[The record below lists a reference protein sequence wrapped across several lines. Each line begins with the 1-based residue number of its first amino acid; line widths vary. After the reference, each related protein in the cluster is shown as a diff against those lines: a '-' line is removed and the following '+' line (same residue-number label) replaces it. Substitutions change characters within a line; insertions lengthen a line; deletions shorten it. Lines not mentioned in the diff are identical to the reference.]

1 MNSLH
6 GIQYVALSTPQRRK
20 AQQGKVRL
28 KPANIA
34 AAKGKVV
41 SEISRAAPMCF
52 MHSHRTL
59 QERRFQLQH
68 IRAKQGKFARKL
80 FQYVFVQISHEGQ
93 TRLEYPV
100 LTYAM
105 LRNDY
110 ADEHD
115 LEHIKR

>member
-1 MNSLH
+1 
-6 GIQYVALSTPQRRK
+6 
-20 AQQGKVRL
+20 L

-34 AAKGKVV
+34 AAKGKIMR
-41 SEISRAAPMCF
+41 EISRAAPMCF
-52 MHSHRTL
+52 MHSQWTL
-59 QERRFQLQH
+59 QERQFQLQH

-93 TRLEYPV
+93 TRSECRV
-100 LTYAM
+100 LTDAM

-115 LEHIKR
+115 LEHIKP